1 MPLDSRTMS
10 KADYVEWNLLDNA
23 YLLCHTEPL
32 LVQLNFLHFLMGVE
46 SVVRVLCNDIERLD
60 VLPLVQHCES
70 FDSYAVSEQTKK
82 GGANSS
88 SAYPIACRM
97 APRGSLLILSMN
109 SSTWSSCQLQFML
122 SARPRSMLVEL

>member
-60 VLPLVQHCES
+60 VLPPVQHCES
-70 FDSYAVSEQTKK
+70 FDSYAVSEQTEE
-82 GGANSS
+82 GRSEFQLGVPHCLPNGASRITVDFIDELVHLVVV
-88 SAYPIACRM
+88 PIAVYAECE
-97 APRGSLLILSMN
+97 A
-109 SSTWSSCQLQFML
+109 
-122 SARPRSMLVEL
+122 